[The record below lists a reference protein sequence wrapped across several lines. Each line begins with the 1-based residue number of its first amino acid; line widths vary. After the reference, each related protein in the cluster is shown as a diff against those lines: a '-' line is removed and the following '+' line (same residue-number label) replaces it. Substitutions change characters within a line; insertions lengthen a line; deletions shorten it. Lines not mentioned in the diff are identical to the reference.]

1 LEAPALL
8 SPAFS
13 SSFFFLCHYL
23 PTMAEPGDQA
33 ASDLNIAENEL
44 FEAARGKI
52 YVSDGIKDIDP
63 RRDHDLRFKSL
74 EEVRTFLRGEHR
86 QQSVGHTYG
95 DGYISLLLVPIK
107 DEATASVAKSHL
119 RSVLPL
125 RSKTM
130 TNDTG
135 DNFRDGSTTN
145 SIWVKRFGN
154 LYAHTL
160 LEPPKH
166 SVPYFYLSLASMSSE
181 AYSSTS
187 ERGILMYSAN
197 HHCFDS
203 MARSWPIETEPTISG
218 QKHPHFALVYTI
230 LLPYIDFVVDNA
242 NKVDAKIRHIKTAL
256 DSRDIS
262 TLSDL
267 FHELN
272 STSHDIK
279 ISELSNQITFAKRAA
294 SKACDGL
301 LNTGY
306 EEWGIQLSEASKAL
320 KSWDK
325 VSRENRV
332 AELRLHAADVGDELR
347 QKREENW
354 QKWEEERQ
362 KREDA
367 RQEREEQ
374 RATKEGEL
382 LEESIRIAKE
392 TKRDSRTMRG
402 IAWVTIAFLPATF
415 VSSFFG
421 MNFFNG
427 IAGNVPFDGASRN
440 VWLFFAIAMPISG
453 IVLFIF
459 YFWDEYERKK
469 DEKKVDG
476 EKSLAVSL

>member
-1 LEAPALL
+1 
-8 SPAFS
+8 
-13 SSFFFLCHYL
+13 
-23 PTMAEPGDQA
+23 MAEPGDQA
-33 ASDLNIAENEL
+33 ASDSNIAEKEL

-52 YVSDGIKDIDP
+52 YVSDDIKDIDP
-63 RRDHDLRFKSL
+63 RRDHDLRFKSW
-74 EEVRTFLRGEHR
+74 EEVRMFLRGEHR
-86 QQSVGHTYG
+86 QQSVGYTYD

-107 DEATASVAKSHL
+107 DEATASFAKWHL
-119 RSVLPL
+119 GSELPL
-125 RSKTM
+125 RSKATI
-130 TNDTG
+130 NDMG
-135 DNFRDGSTTN
+135 DDFRHGSTTN
-145 SIWVKRFGN
+145 SNWVDRWGN

-160 LEPPKH
+160 LEAPKH
-166 SVPYFYLSLASMSSE
+166 SVPYFYLSLASMSSDP
-181 AYSSTS
+181 YSRTS
-187 ERGILMYSAN
+187 ERGILMYSAD

-203 MARSWPIETEPTISG
+203 IARSWPIENEPTISG
-218 QKHPHFALVYTI
+218 QKPHFALVYTI
-230 LLPYIDFVVDNA
+230 LLPYINFVVEKA
-242 NKVDAKIRHIKTAL
+242 NKIDAQIRHIKTAL

-279 ISELSNQITFAKRAA
+279 ISELPNQIYFARRA
-294 SKACDGL
+294 SGMACDGL
-301 LNTGY
+301 LKTGY
-306 EEWGIQLSEASKAL
+306 KELGYELRDASKAVT
-320 KSWDK
+320 SWDE
-325 VSRENRV
+325 VSRQTRI
-332 AELRLHAADVGDELR
+332 AELRLHAADVRDELR
-347 QKREENW
+347 QKREEDR

-367 RQEREEQ
+367 RQDREEQ

-440 VWLFFAIAMPISG
+440 VWLFFAIAIPISG

-476 EKSLAVSL
+476 EKSLAISL